1 MKKHYVLIIA
11 LVLNI
16 LLITSCYNTV
26 MVPIPIPTDKNE
38 ETETSGDIKTENI
51 KNASNNLKILLD
63 NLGGILDGTITVKP
77 EKEKENPTTD
87 LPVTIE
93 AGSTL
98 TMILPEK
105 FQGWHWKIEF
115 LEESSIDTNGNL
127 NATLAFSYYK
137 DNNGSDDISG
147 PLGDISDNSSGLYG
161 NDTKITFKNIP
172 IYAERYD
179 ESNILVGNENTP
191 LTTLQTTN
199 NELYKQ
205 AVRTISGNT
214 DYSILGVFWYQLT
227 KVQDEKI
234 FEELEP
240 WEMIFKYHEIT
251 AYTFET
257 DSSLPCILK
266 IDDPSNGYLGVSLKT
281 TDGLLEFSA
290 EFYSD
295 IHYIITKFIYD
306 GNEYTESDA
315 LLLDIDGVTGEELLW
330 SIADLMDSFN
340 KNMKYGI

>member
-1 MKKHYVLIIA
+1 MKKHCVSIITLLLTL
-11 LVLNI
+11 LV
-16 LLITSCYNTV
+16 TSCYNTV
-26 MVPIPIPTDKNE
+26 LIPIPIPTDQNE
-38 ETETSGDIKTENI
+38 ETEALGDIKAENI
-51 KNASNNLKILLD
+51 KNASNNLKMLLND
-63 NLGGILDGTITVKP
+63 LSGILDGTIEAKP
-77 EKEKENPTTD
+77 EKGEKVNTVD
-87 LPVTIE
+87 LPVTIK

-115 LEESSIDTNGNL
+115 LEESSIDELGNL

-137 DNNGSDDISG
+137 DNSYSDDING
-147 PLGDISDNSSGLYG
+147 PLGDLSDGSSGLYG
-161 NDTKITFKNIP
+161 EDIQIVFNSVPLFGS
-172 IYAERYD
+172 YD
-179 ESNILVGNENTP
+179 EKDILIGNENTP

-214 DYSILGVFWYQLT
+214 DYSILGVFWYRLT
-227 KVQDEKI
+227 NVQDEKI
-234 FEELEP
+234 FVELEP
-240 WEMIFKYHEIT
+240 WETIFKLHEIT
-251 AYTFET
+251 AYTFGT
-257 DSSLPCILK
+257 DSSMPCVLE
-266 IDDPSNGYLGVSLKT
+266 IDDPNTGYLGVSLKT

-290 EFYSD
+290 EFYKD
-295 IHYIITKFIYD
+295 IHYVVTKFIYN

-340 KNMKYGI
+340 WRYKP